1 MVYTTTVYGLDSNCL
16 DIHLKTLLLV
26 GQIKG
31 SVSCGRTETLHL
43 AGQIKGSGCYGRTET
58 VHLAGKM
65 KDSIKVQFCNFQCAY
80 ICAHYGDLEGNET
93 VIYHTG
99 LLPSGSPYTHA
110 QFSSKLQFCN
120 FQCAYICA
128 HYGDL
133 EGNETVIYHT
143 GLLPSGSPPRTLMRN
158 FRQNYNFAIFNAH
171 IYARTTGTWKAMKQ

>member
-31 SVSCGRTETLHL
+31 SVSCGRTETVHL

-99 LLPSGSPYTHA
+99 LLPSGSP
-110 QFSSKLQFCN
+110 
-120 FQCAYICA
+120 
-128 HYGDL
+128 
-133 EGNETVIYHT
+133 
-143 GLLPSGSPPRTLMRN
+143 PRTLIRN
-158 FRQNYNFAIFNAH
+158 FRQNCNFAIFNAH
-171 IYARTTGTWKAMKQ
+171 IYARTTGTWKATKQ